1 MKKLTFDEYWKRY
14 LKILNKANENS
25 TTKLDMPPAEQMFHM
40 YISHCI
46 ISQYE
51 IEEVKKYWK

>member
-14 LKILNKANENS
+14 LKMLTEANENS
-25 TTKLDMPPAEQMFHM
+25 TTKLDMPPAEQMFYM
-40 YISHCI
+40 YLSHGV

-51 IEEVKKYWK
+51 REAVKKYSK